1 MTCTYQ
7 YVVTDTNP
15 PVTYLEDGQG
25 EGYRY
30 PRIIYRPGKASTLA
44 PRPNP

>member
-1 MTCTYQ
+1 MTHTYQ

-15 PVTYLEDGQG
+15 PVTYLEDEQG

-30 PRIIYRPGKASTLA
+30 PVSLQTRQSRHPGS
-44 PRPNP
+44 PR

>member
-30 PRIIYRPGKASTLA
+30 PVSHLPTRQSKHPGS
-44 PRPNP
+44 PP

>member
-1 MTCTYQ
+1 MTYTYQ

-15 PVTYLEDGQG
+15 PVFYLEDENG

-30 PRIIYRPGKASTLA
+30 PVSFTDPTKQA
-44 PRPNP
+44 P

>member
-15 PVTYLEDGQG
+15 PVTYLEDEQG
-25 EGYRY
+25 KVTVTPYRLLT
-30 PRIIYRPGKASTLA
+30 RQSRLPGS
-44 PRPNP
+44 PP